1 MLYIAGMEK
10 QDARTLSVETQEQ
23 IRKQAIRLRK
33 QGMAF
38 GKIAQVLGVNRN
50 LPSKWWHAYA
60 SDGMDAIRSKTRG
73 RKPGEKRKLSTEQE
87 RDIQSC
93 IKDKM
98 PDQYKMTFALWT
110 RQAVGE
116 LIFLRTGIRMPV
128 RTIGT
133 YLKRWGFT
141 PQKPLKRA
149 YEQRPEAVK
158 KWLEESYP
166 EIQARAKE
174 EGAEIHWGDETGIRS
189 DTQHGRSYSPKGQ
202 TPVIRLS
209 AKRTSLNMISAISNQ
224 GTLRFMTYDG
234 TLNAKVLKEF
244 LLRLIRSSAKKVFLI
259 LDNLRVHHAKVVM
272 TWLEKYKEKIEIFF
286 LPSYSPELN
295 PDEYLNCDLKAGVHS
310 KPPARTAK
318 GLRTTVISHMRKL
331 QKSPNRIKKYFEHKS
346 IRYAA

>member
-1 MLYIAGMEK
+1 
-10 QDARTLSVETQEQ
+10 
-23 IRKQAIRLRK
+23 
-33 QGMAF
+33 
-38 GKIAQVLGVNRN
+38 
-50 LPSKWWHAYA
+50 
-60 SDGMDAIRSKTRG
+60 
-73 RKPGEKRKLSTEQE
+73 
-87 RDIQSC
+87 
-93 IKDKM
+93 
-98 PDQYKMTFALWT
+98 
-110 RQAVGE
+110 
-116 LIFLRTGIRMPV
+116 MPV

-244 LLRLIRSSAKKVFLI
+244 LLRLIRSSAK
-259 LDNLRVHHAKVVM
+259 R
-272 TWLEKYKEKIEIFF
+272 
-286 LPSYSPELN
+286 SS
-295 PDEYLNCDLKAGVHS
+295 
-310 KPPARTAK
+310 
-318 GLRTTVISHMRKL
+318 
-331 QKSPNRIKKYFEHKS
+331 
-346 IRYAA
+346 